1 MQIVVDTASP
11 ADHAHVTGQMP
22 VNSMLSS
29 GGKEDLLMT
38 TEMVVGATSADDCAV
53 L

>member
-1 MQIVVDTASP
+1 V
-11 ADHAHVTGQMP
+11 
-22 VNSMLSS
+22 LSS

-38 TEMVVGATSADDCAV
+38 AKMVVGATSADDCAV